1 MVLYLDGKLVATKVS
16 GGGTGVTSFTD
27 HGVVLG
33 SGAGALS
40 VTDAGTSGQV
50 LTSGGASADPAWA
63 TAAAG
68 YSDAEAIAA
77 VENEATLVLQ
87 TGVVTGTM
95 TLGSGSVVD
104 SSGAISFDDENL
116 STTGTITAAGFT
128 AAADGV
134 VTLAN
139 EGKVKFTDTTFAD
152 GDQRSSGITLRFTT
166 DTLAVAIGQAV
177 HLSGTGVILAD
188 ADVASQG
195 AIPCIGVAASA
206 TTGSGTENI
215 DVLVLGCMRYDTY
228 DFTVGSDVFVTA
240 TPGGLDET
248 APSTTGH
255 YVQKVGIAM
264 SADILYV
271 HPSIDVIEHA

>member
-1 MVLYLDGKLVATKVS
+1 MGYLGNTPPLQALTTDDIASDTIINADINSNAAIAVS
-16 GGGTGVTSFTD
+16 KT
-27 HGVVLG
+27 
-33 SGAGALS
+33 AL
-40 VTDAGTSGQV
+40 TAGTNI
-50 LTSGGASADPAWA
+50 T
-63 TAAAG
+63 
-68 YSDAEAIAA
+68 
-77 VENEATLVLQ
+77 
-87 TGVVTGTM
+87 
-95 TLGSGSVVD
+95 
-104 SSGAISFDDENL
+104 L
-116 STTGTITAAGFT
+116 STDTLNVDDSFLTNTGDDTTDGTITAAGFT

-152 GDQRSSGITLRFTT
+152 GNQRSSGITLRFTT
-166 DTLAVAIGQAV
+166 DNLAVAIGQAV

-206 TTGSGTENI
+206 TAGSGTENI

-228 DFTVGSDVFVTA
+228 DFTVGSDVYVTA

-271 HPSIDVIEHA
+271 NPSLDVIEHA